1 MDIPYHEKRCYI
13 LAMAGTSTLS
23 TLFRLWIPNDVM
35 AELEARSK
43 ASGASKARLI
53 VRELRE
59 GWGLPEPV
67 EPSKQSADAAQ

>member
-1 MDIPYHEKRCYI
+1 MDISAHVMPCYI

-35 AELEARSK
+35 AALEARAK

-59 GWGLPEPV
+59 AWNLPEP
-67 EPSKQSADAAQ
+67 SNKQTERPNQ